1 MAVCSLLPKSF
12 PLLLCRDF
20 IFTHLYHFHF
30 CTGHLKS
37 KFSVC
42 KKCTILLN
50 IKIRW
55 ERVCIAN
62 PHMYRYSIFL
72 LTASNRIIFYFRQDM
87 KPLFSFFPSITSN
100 TADLEESI
108 GKHVFILGCLLFSK
122 SRKKTLEG
130 SLHIVLLQSKVHYF
144 FYNIF
149 YYCMQYYLFWMRM
162 VKPAVSF
169 CSFHCSSSCSIHSI
183 YFQIMILS
191 LLEDI

>member
-72 LTASNRIIFYFRQDM
+72 LTASNRIIFYFRQETTFF
-87 KPLFSFFPSITSN
+87 LFSQYNFKHCRFGRIHRKACFHPWLLIVLKKQKKNFRRITSYSF
-100 TADLEESI
+100 TPEQSA
-108 GKHVFILGCLLFSK
+108 LLF
-122 SRKKTLEG
+122 L
-130 SLHIVLLQSKVHYF
+130 
-144 FYNIF
+144 
-149 YYCMQYYLFWMRM
+149 
-162 VKPAVSF
+162 
-169 CSFHCSSSCSIHSI
+169 
-183 YFQIMILS
+183 
-191 LLEDI
+191 